1 LRPVDNTEAERPR
14 GLGFVEAPGAKRMAE
29 YLTRAV
35 MQHQIGIISGPTGS
49 GKTVRA
55 RAWRWAQDDPREVS
69 IVPIY
74 EGEGDVKAAVKT
86 LCLAFGIPCD
96 RSGPES
102 RRAEIV
108 YTLRHYPRSRAVIL
122 DEAQFLT
129 RPAVGHLRQLV
140 HDEAGVALIL
150 MGDTRLPDLLKG
162 LDAVNGRALH
172 PFFLP
177 AFSPADVRAM
187 AEADRELE
195 LWLKKKWR
203 VDSLRF
209 LDASTAPKVITALLA
224 MEARAK
230 AARAAQIVFRR
241 GSRAARRGGCPALQ
255 GRAPPTRE
263 ARQRPAER
271 LSPRP
276 GAPTI
281 ARHHPP
287 RPRRQCPAIR
297 CG

>member
-1 LRPVDNTEAERPR
+1 MRHLRPVDNTEAERPR
-14 GLGFVEAPGAKRMAE
+14 GLGFVETPGAKRMAE

-35 MQHQIGIISGPTGS
+35 TQHQIGIISGPTGS

-55 RAWRWAQDDPREVS
+55 RAWREAQDDPREVS

-86 LCLAFGIPCD
+86 LCRAFGIPCD

-102 RRAEIV
+102 WRAEIV

-162 LDAVNGRALH
+162 LDAITGRALR
-172 PFFLP
+172 PFILP
-177 AFSPADVRAM
+177 GAEAADVRAM
-187 AEADRELE
+187 AEAARLVGLHDKEDAEAQEAVKDL
-195 LWLKKKWR
+195 
-203 VDSLRF
+203 LRAASGDKRLRIVWQV
-209 LDASTAPKVITALLA
+209 LDTAL
-224 MEARAK
+224 
-230 AARAAQIVFRR
+230 RAAD
-241 GSRAARRGGCPALQ
+241 
-255 GRAPPTRE
+255 
-263 ARQRPAER
+263 
-271 LSPRP
+271 
-276 GAPTI
+276 GAPLT
-281 ARHHPP
+281 ARHIGWALKE
-287 RPRRQCPAIR
+287 CGEAIT
-297 CG
+297 GKGKGK